1 MVNPRRPDIR
11 RWGQVLAGWR
21 AGFREWRRTRPYW
34 GGLLLLLAGL
44 ELLALPLFGVLSHHA
59 IKLVI
64 YIGIGGVF
72 GILIGILLIAA
83 GVMCWLTPAQRVFYG
98 IAGIVLGLGSFPA
111 TNLGGFFLAMLL
123 AIIGGSL
130 AFSWTHIP
138 PAHAT
143 SEPTAP
149 ATDDDLVPALA
160 SDESGDEASG
170 EASDQDETD
179 ADDTEPV
186 PADGDR
192 KRVRTG
198 SARHRALAVATM
210 PALMVAALL
219 AAPAHPA
226 AAAHQ
231 ATVTQTTAKT
241 GTTCILII
249 FCWPSSSPSPSPSA
263 SPSASASAS
272 ASPSAGSSAN
282 PQPSTGASSSPGA
295 SPGASG
301 KAGKSKKTNGPKAK
315 QGSAGD
321 GLVASSASSV
331 LTSGSATLTDFKFI
345 AIVNMPL
352 ATGGTQKML
361 EFTASSA
368 DLTDGVKLSVTQD
381 GLTTTTSSPTLSFSG
396 DMTLYATQ
404 LSGKLLGVPLTFTP
418 TTIDA
423 ILLKLVNL
431 VSGISSLTLTDVV
444 TDQPLTSA
452 GSLTT
457 GTLSLGV

>member
-1 MVNPRRPDIR
+1 MTTARRPDIR
-11 RWGQVLAGWR
+11 RWRQAIAGWR
-21 AGFREWRRTRPYW
+21 AGFREWRRTRPFW
-34 GGLLLLLAGL
+34 GGLLLVIAGL
-44 ELLALPLFGVLSHHA
+44 ELLALPLYGVLSHHA

-83 GVMCWLTPAQRVFYG
+83 GVMCWLNPAQRVFYG

-130 AFSWTHIP
+130 AFSWTRIESV
-138 PAHAT
+138 PAAPSAPET
-143 SEPTAP
+143 PEVPEAPEVAELADDEAAP
-149 ATDDDLVPALA
+149 ADDEPAD
-160 SDESGDEASG
+160 DETPAPVSG
-170 EASDQDETD
+170 E
-179 ADDTEPV
+179 
-186 PADGDR
+186 DR
-192 KRVRTG
+192 ARSRSG
-198 SARHRALAVATM
+198 SPRHRALAVATM
-210 PALMVAALL
+210 PALLVAALL
-219 AAPAHPA
+219 AGPAHPA
-226 AAAHQ
+226 QLTAA
-231 ATVTQTTAKT
+231 TAKS
-241 GTTCILII
+241 GWTCVLVII
-249 FCWPSSSPSPSPSA
+249 CWPSSSPSPTP

-272 ASPSAGSSAN
+272 ASASPGSSAN
-282 PQPSTGASSSPGA
+282 PQPSVGTSSSPGASA

-301 KAGKSKKTNGPKAK
+301 KASPKPGSAKAK
-315 QGSAGD
+315 QGSAGA

-331 LTSGSATLTDFKFI
+331 LTAGSATLTDFKFV

-352 ATGGTQKML
+352 SNGGTQKML

-368 DLTDGVKLSVTQD
+368 DLTDGVKLSVTQS
-381 GLTTTTSSPTLSFSG
+381 GLTTVTSSPTLSFSG

-431 VSGISSLTLTDVV
+431 VSGITSLTLSDVV

-457 GTLSLGV
+457 GALSLGF